1 LSDGKTL
8 ALVTLDNGRDH
19 TRPNTLGPGT
29 MLEYADTLTALKAR
43 AAAGE
48 IHGVAVTGKPY
59 FLAAGADLSR
69 VSDVPNKKVARMLG
83 EQGHYSLGMLSELGV
98 PSFVFI
104 NGLALG
110 GGLEIAL
117 NAHYRTVDESAP
129 ALALPEVF
137 LGLIPGWGG
146 AWLVPNLIGI
156 ENALKVVRSEEHTS
170 ELQSRENLVCRRL
183 LEHKQTGN
191 TAAPLREQ

>member
-1 LSDGKTL
+1 KTL

-29 MLEYADTLTALKAR
+29 LHEYGETLASLKQR

-69 VSDVPNKKVARMLG
+69 VSDIPSKEVAKLLGQQGHATIGMLG
-83 EQGHYSLGMLSELGV
+83 DMGV

-110 GGLEIAL
+110 
-117 NAHYRTVDESAP
+117 
-129 ALALPEVF
+129 
-137 LGLIPGWGG
+137 
-146 AWLVPNLIGI
+146 
-156 ENALKVVRSEEHTS
+156 
-170 ELQSRENLVCRRL
+170 
-183 LEHKQTGN
+183 
-191 TAAPLREQ
+191 